1 MRNTM
6 QINLQLQKQILRMS
20 EAQYNGESLMSFDV
34 EGIKDTTG
42 MATMYN
48 PKDLEKDMED
58 WLDNLGDREG
68 GQNAPFETE
77 DKREETKEDVNYEEE
92 FSSTNLLITP
102 CKRIKEVDTIFE

>member
-1 MRNTM
+1 MEMRNTM

-20 EAQYNGESLMSFDV
+20 EAQYNGESLTSFDV
-34 EGIKDTTG
+34 EGITTG

-58 WLDNLGDREG
+58 WLDNLGDRG
-68 GQNAPFETE
+68 GEQNAPFETD

-92 FSSTNLLITP
+92 FGSTNLLITP
-102 CKRIKEVDTIFE
+102 CKRINEVDTIFE